1 MPLKEELKE
10 QEKNCVDVKD
20 YVELAKKALEEPVD
34 IEYAKELLETA
45 EDECK
50 FPDEYVMVAEIY
62 AQMNEKDKAE
72 ELYESAE
79 DNAFEPLELAR
90 LAHSIFC
97 HLKNVD
103 KSKELF
109 QNALKDAKKVQ
120 EFFELLS
127 YIQMDFPESDLHKT
141 ITEKI
146 SSTIRSVDELTK
158 VAKEI
163 AEKDKNLAIQI
174 VKDYEKKVDGVI
186 NIANLSNLVYELF
199 NDKDW
204 AVELLEEAKDEAKF
218 TNEFITLAKAFDKL
232 GLKENVNELL
242 EEARN
247 YAVSAE
253 ENYDLAI
260 AVWDILKDKTLTT
273 TLLQKSY
280 KSLKDKKAITNI
292 LTFSYQ
298 QLEDKEFSK
307 EILDFLVENSTSND
321 ELLQNIKLG
330 FEILKDKEIS
340 SKHFETA
347 LSKLTEPKD
356 LIKFGT
362 ELFNLI
368 GDEEQT
374 KIFFKKA
381 FDNSVNFEQFLE
393 LTQKYFNLFVK
404 DEFVLQSLEK
414 CEEIAKSSVENIE
427 IAKLYMNLMND
438 REKAKKNLE
447 VADEIVASLQDMKL
461 VAETVKKL
469 FPDDEEWIKQVEE
482 KLAKRQANQNKY
494 DEFLKLEKDAKYLKD
509 YLTLAERVITELDD
523 VYYAKK
529 LLNKAN
535 ELLDN
540 QYLNIEN
547 YYKLSKAIIQ
557 LTKDTNWAK
566 SIFDSLFKRIRF
578 IQELEDIL
586 KFVHKLFDDKEKTKA
601 ITETYLNSW
610 QRKTTNLFDALKFS
624 KVLQKYKFETSEIEN
639 FLKNFVVNEKSF
651 SSLFPALK
659 LAYDLNLDNL
669 KKEILNEIWKLDL
682 TSNEFVVLLKF
693 LVEKGYDKDELLTKF
708 NEFCNRTNKPEDLIL
723 LAENYS
729 NIFGVENIEQT
740 IRSILEKAKD
750 YEDILY
756 KIKSIVVEQKYW

>member
-708 NEFCNRTNKPEDLIL
+708 NEFCHRTNKPEDLIL

>member
-1 MPLKEELKE
+1 MALKEELKE

-72 ELYESAE
+72 ELYDSAE

-374 KIFFKKA
+374 KIFFKKV

-393 LTQKYFNLFVK
+393 LTQKYFNLFGK
-404 DEFVLQSLEK
+404 DEFVSQSLEK
-414 CEEIAKSSVENIE
+414 CEEIAKSSVENIG

-461 VAETVKKL
+461 VAETVKEL

-482 KLAKRQANQNKY
+482 KLAKRQANQSKY

-601 ITETYLNSW
+601 ITETYLNGW

-693 LVEKGYDKDELLTKF
+693 LVGKGYDKDELLTKF

>member
-610 QRKTTNLFDALKFS
+610 QRKTTNLFDALKFAR
-624 KVLQKYKFETSEIEN
+624 VLQKYKFETSEIEN
-639 FLKNFVVNEKSF
+639 FLKNFVGNEKSF

-659 LAYDLNLDNL
+659 LAYDLNLDNF

-682 TSNEFVVLLKF
+682 TSNEFVILMQF
-693 LVEKGYDKDELLTKF
+693 LVGKGYDKNQLLTKF
-708 NEFCNRTNKPEDLIL
+708 NEFCKRTNKPEDLIL

-740 IRSILEKAKD
+740 IRSISEKAKD